1 MVDYTVLRTASLVV
15 LTLALAAA
23 PASDAAEVYKT
34 TQADGTVTYSDTPQ
48 PPAEANPPAQRKAP
62 AQEKAPARPP
72 AAPTATPAPR
82 PAVPT
87 REVTPRPPAVT
98 ADEVL
103 ELAGLQAQLAATPAR
118 MAGEFKPRGV
128 RLNAEDAAALEQILA
143 RHFAAERLYTQIRG
157 EFSRRAD
164 ARKLADVAEWLRSPL
179 GAKIAALEAAAAVEA
194 DASQRM
200 LAFAPGGRG
209 GPAAAR
215 VAIVERLDWTAGI
228 TDGALEST
236 LAVSRAMAMAINR
249 ALPPDERQTTAQI
262 ERHIQELRG
271 QSRAKLAQTTV
282 AFMLYEYRSLEDDEL
297 QQYSDFLAS
306 DAGRWYS
313 ATISKAMNRTVAAAA
328 QRAASDVI
336 RAIPPPRWSGSATA
350 SPRH

>member
-1 MVDYTVLRTASLVV
+1 MADYTVLRTAALVV
-15 LTLALAAA
+15 LTLALATA
-23 PASDAAEVYKT
+23 PASHAAEVYKT
-34 TQADGTVTYSDTPQ
+34 THADGTVTYSDTPQ
-48 PPAEANPPAQRKAP
+48 PPAEVNAPAQGKAP
-62 AQEKAPARPP
+62 AQAPARPP

-87 REVTPRPPAVT
+87 REATPRPPAVT

-103 ELAGLQAQLAATPAR
+103 ELAGLRAQLTATPAR
-118 MAGEFKPRGV
+118 MAGEFRPRGV
-128 RLNAEDAAALEQILA
+128 RLNAEDTAALEQILA
-143 RHFAAERLYTQIRG
+143 RHFAAERLYTLVRG

-194 DASQRM
+194 DAPQRM

-209 GPAAAR
+209 GPGAGR

-236 LAVSRAMAMAINR
+236 LAVSRAMSMAINR

-282 AFMLYEYRSLEDDEL
+282 TFMLYQYRSLEDDEL

>member
-1 MVDYTVLRTASLVV
+1 MVDYTVLRTLLFV
-15 LTLALAAA
+15 LLILAAA

-34 TQADGTVTYSDTPQ
+34 THADGTVTYSDTPQ
-48 PPAEANPPAQRKAP
+48 PSGEGKPPAQGKAP
-62 AQEKAPARPP
+62 AQEKPPARPP
-72 AAPTATPAPR
+72 ASPTVAPAPR

-87 REVTPRPPAVT
+87 REATSRPPAVT

-103 ELAGLQAQLAATPAR
+103 ELAGLRTQLEATPAR

-143 RHFAAERLYTQIRG
+143 RHFAAERLYTQVRG
-157 EFSRRAD
+157 EFTRRAD
-164 ARKLADVAEWLRSPL
+164 PRKLSDVAEWLRSPL
-179 GAKIAALEAAAAVEA
+179 GAKIAALEAAAAIEA
-194 DASQRM
+194 DVPQRM
-200 LAFAPGGRG
+200 LAFGPSGRG

-215 VAIVERLDWTAGI
+215 VAIVERLDWTAGL

-236 LAVSRAMAMAINR
+236 LAVARAMAMAINR

-282 AFMLYEYRSLEDDEL
+282 TFMLYQYRSLDDDEL